1 MKKIFT
7 IVVALTAVLL
17 NTALFAQSNIKNQII
32 VYFKTGVQR
41 NALKSAAATITSS
54 KIAALLNNY
63 GLTSGNIN
71 ASFPD
76 FNEADTAAT

>member
-7 IVVALTAVLL
+7 LVFALTAILL
-17 NTALFAQSNIKNQII
+17 STALFAQSDVKNQII

-54 KIAALLNNY
+54 KIAALLNTY
-63 GLTSGNIN
+63 GVTAADIK

-76 FNEADTAAT
+76 FNEADTLNT